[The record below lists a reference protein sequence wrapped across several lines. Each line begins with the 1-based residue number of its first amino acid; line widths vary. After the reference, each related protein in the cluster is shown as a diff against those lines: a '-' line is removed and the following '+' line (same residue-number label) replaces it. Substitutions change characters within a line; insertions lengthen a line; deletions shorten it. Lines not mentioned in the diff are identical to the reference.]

1 MQTSFLCLFVYR
13 FLPQRGPVSIH
24 FLAFP
29 YVPLVQFLQPAN
41 HAFLFTGYSGSFP
54 LIHQML
60 VTSTTA
66 TEIHTAEG
74 ASTWV
79 IDDGMALVS

>member
-1 MQTSFLCLFVYR
+1 MRMQTLFLCFFVVVAFSA
-13 FLPQRGPVSIH
+13 FLPQPDPAAIH
-24 FLAFP
+24 SLAFP
-29 YVPLVQFLQPAN
+29 YVPLVQFPLPAN
-41 HAFLFTGYSGSFP
+41 HALLFTGYSGSFP

-74 ASTWV
+74 ASTLG
-79 IDDGMALVS
+79 DR